1 MKNYEVLAPVGS
13 FKEINI
19 ILDEKPDA
27 IYVGM
32 KGLTSRP
39 SRTDFT
45 VEEIK
50 EAVDL
55 CRAKGVQIYVA
66 VNSNVPSES
75 FDDLVDMLLDLDDYG
90 VDAFILADY
99 GLIRVLSKRIRY
111 AEIHA
116 SEYGCKENHILCKF
130 IFR

>member
-55 CRAKGVQIYVA
+55 CRAKGVQIDRKSV
-66 VNSNVPSES
+66 V
-75 FDDLVDMLLDLDDYG
+75 
-90 VDAFILADY
+90 
-99 GLIRVLSKRIRY
+99 
-111 AEIHA
+111 
-116 SEYGCKENHILCKF
+116 
-130 IFR
+130 